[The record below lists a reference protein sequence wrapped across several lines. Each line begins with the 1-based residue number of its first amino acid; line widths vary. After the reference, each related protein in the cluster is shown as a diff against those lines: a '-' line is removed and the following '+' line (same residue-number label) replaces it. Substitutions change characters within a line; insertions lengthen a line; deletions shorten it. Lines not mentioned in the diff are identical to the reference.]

1 MKAGVVLII
10 LLVIL
15 ALAFFYFGGH
25 GHMWGGEGSMYL
37 LHGGGYLWIVL
48 LIVLG
53 LAAYLILQNVQP
65 RSGADGDSPLDIL
78 KKRFARGEINREQF
92 DEMKKKLEE

>member
-1 MKAGVVLII
+1 M
-10 LLVIL
+10 
-15 ALAFFYFGGH
+15 YF
-25 GHMWGGEGSMYL
+25 L
-37 LHGGGYLWIVL
+37 PGGGYLWIVL

-53 LAAYLILQNVQP
+53 LAAYFILQNVQP
-65 RSGADGDSPLDIL
+65 RSGTGRDSPLDIL